1 MQDLSAFHGPNAG
14 YVLDL
19 YDRYLAD
26 PASVDADS
34 RALFDQVSPGD
45 VAALAEARPRPVTA
59 PVPVATT
66 APTGPIFD
74 VSAVVGAAALAQA
87 IRDYGHLDVQID
99 PLGTP
104 PHGAPELHPTFYG
117 LSDAQL
123 ARLPVESVPWP
134 VSPASTNAKQAID
147 DLRRI
152 YSGGIG
158 YDFDQ
163 VQIAEERAWLREAVE
178 SGAYTRDPTPEQQKR
193 LLRRLIEVEAFE
205 RFLHQT

>member
-1 MQDLSAFHGPNAG
+1 MPTRRAHVRAG
-14 YVLDL
+14 QI
-19 YDRYLAD
+19 RGRSRRSPRRAH
-26 PASVDADS
+26 ARDA
-34 RALFDQVSPGD
+34 P
-45 VAALAEARPRPVTA
+45 
-59 PVPVATT
+59 PVATS
-66 APTGPIFD
+66 APTGPIYD

-87 IRDYGHLDVQID
+87 IRDYGHLDIQLD

-117 LSDAQL
+117 LTDA
-123 ARLPVESVPWP
+123 ATATLPVESVPWP
-134 VSPASTNAKQAID
+134 VDPDATNAEEAID

-178 SGAYTRDPTPEQQKR
+178 SGHYTPNLSPETQESAPQATDR
-193 LLRRLIEVEAFE
+193 G
-205 RFLHQT
+205 